1 MKIHLHPSDVA
12 IAPPANEAKPE
23 PPQEPIDQKLR
34 ARWRSAPSKYAL
46 IKAMVDGIIHA
57 AETP

>member
-1 MKIHLHPSDVA
+1 MVVYFPAYLSIRIIPITAKIIEKMKIHLHPRDVA

-34 ARWRSAPSKYAL
+34 AR
-46 IKAMVDGIIHA
+46 
-57 AETP
+57 